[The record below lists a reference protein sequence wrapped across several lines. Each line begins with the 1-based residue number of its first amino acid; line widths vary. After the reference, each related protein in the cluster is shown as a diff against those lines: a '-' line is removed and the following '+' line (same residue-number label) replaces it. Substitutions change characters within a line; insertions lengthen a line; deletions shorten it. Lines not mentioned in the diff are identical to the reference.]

1 MLLTVRRAAALGA
14 LTAFALLLLTSTS
27 PGAQGA
33 KYAIKVTKAEP
44 PKGLSAKVAKLLA
57 AEAIQLQDGAGN
69 KICEVWLRKE
79 VPADATAE
87 QVQNGLTYRELKET
101 TVLGAVRFDKD
112 WTDIRKQKVKAGVYT
127 LRLGFQPED
136 GDHAGV
142 SPAKEFGVLIK
153 ASDDPSPA
161 TMEPKA
167 MQEKS
172 QKSIDTGHPA
182 VLMLFP
188 NTKPAAAPQLVTT
201 DGKYQVLNTRV
212 PATAAG
218 KKAALGVGLT
228 LVGSV
233 D

>member
-1 MLLTVRRAAALGA
+1 MLRTTRRAAALGA
-14 LTAFALLLLTSTS
+14 LTASALLLLAAGS
-27 PGAQGA
+27 PGAQA
-33 KYAIKVTKAEP
+33 DKYAIKVVKAEP
-44 PKGLSAKVAKLLA
+44 PKGLGANVAKLLA
-57 AEAIQLQDGAGN
+57 PEAIELQDGSGG
-69 KICEVWLRKE
+69 KIATVWLRKE

-101 TVLGAVRFDKD
+101 TVLGAVRFEKE
-112 WTDIRKQKVKAGVYT
+112 WTDIRKQKLKAGVYT

-142 SPAKEFGVLIK
+142 SPTKEFGVLI
-153 ASDDPSPA
+153 AAAEDTNPA
-161 TMEPKA
+161 TMEPKT

-172 QKSIDTGHPA
+172 LKSIESGHPA

-188 NTKPAAAPQLVTT
+188 NTKAPAAPKLTT
-201 DGKYQVLNTRV
+201 MEGKYQVLNVRV

-218 KKAALGVGLT
+218 KKAAIGVGLT
-228 LVGSV
+228 LVGTV